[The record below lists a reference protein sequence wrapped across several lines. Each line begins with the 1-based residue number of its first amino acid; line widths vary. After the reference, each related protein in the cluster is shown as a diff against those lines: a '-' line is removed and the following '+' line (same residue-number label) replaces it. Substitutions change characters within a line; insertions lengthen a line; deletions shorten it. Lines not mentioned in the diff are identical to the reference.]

1 MHFSG
6 ANMAA
11 LFTDLWCGKMKN
23 YAPDD
28 RATWD
33 WAVLVNDV
41 WEEHGAAVAAC
52 RPYLPGS
59 FDNPPRNPAEKM
71 NTHYKAREYITWL
84 FGLAPALLYGILPH
98 KYWLNFCKFTQAL
111 RIMSQYSINSAQ
123 LMDAFI
129 KFAEWEGEFEE
140 IYYQRLAHRLHFIRP
155 CVHLSNHL
163 ALKASRVGSPIC
175 SSQWTMERTFADV
188 EFDLRQP
195 KLPYA
200 CLTQVCSLRCQT
212 NAIKSMFPHF
222 DPPDVLAPRYSLDI
236 GNGYVLLRAR
246 DKRSR
251 CAASPAEAAA
261 MADFLG
267 HEAPKF
273 FRWARLHLPNG
284 QISRSAWKEKDRPVE
299 HSRSARNIKAKWHF
313 KNVAIVSL
321 YSPPDAAL
329 LELSF
334 GTVWSCKHQ
343 GDRGL
348 HVVEIEQIQAVVAV
362 IPHRPTLPS
371 GVTEDRFFVVERTG
385 LDVSMTGV
393 FLEENDDNVDSDEE
407 EG

>member
-11 LFTDLWCGKMKN
+11 LFTDLWCGTMKN

-28 RATWD
+28 RAMWD
-33 WAVLVNDV
+33 WAVLVDDM
-41 WEEHGAAVAAC
+41 WEEHGSAVAVC
-52 RPYLPGS
+52 WPYLPGS
-59 FDNPPRNPAEKM
+59 FYNPPQNPAEKM
-71 NTHYKAREYITWL
+71 NTHYKARKYITWL

-98 KYWLNFCKFTQAL
+98 KYWVNFCKFTQAL
-111 RIMSQYSINSAQ
+111 RIMSQYSITSAQ
-123 LMDAFI
+123 LMDAFV
-129 KFAEWEGEFEE
+129 KFTEWEGEFEE
-140 IYYQRLAHRLHFIRP
+140 IYYQCLAHRLHFVRP

-163 ALKASRVGSPIC
+163 ALEASRVGSPIC
-175 SSQWTMERTFADV
+175 SSQWTIERTDV

-200 CLTQVCSLRCQT
+200 CLTQVCLLCCQT

-222 DPPDVLAPRYSLDI
+222 DPPDVLAPQYSLDI
-236 GNGYVLLRAR
+236 GNGYVLLRAH
-246 DKRSR
+246 DKRSHH
-251 CAASPAEAAA
+251 AASPAEAAA

-273 FRWARLHLPNG
+273 FHWACLRLPNG
-284 QISRSAWKEKDRPVE
+284 QISRSAWKERDRPVE
-299 HSRSARNIKAKWHF
+299 HSRSARNIKAKFLNRLQGPEWHF
-313 KNVAIVSL
+313 KNIAVVSV

-343 GDRGL
+343 GEHGL
-348 HVVEIEQIQAVVAV
+348 HVVEIEQIQAVVTV
-362 IPHRPTLPS
+362 IPHQPTLPS
-371 GVTEDRFFVVERTG
+371 GVTEDRFFCRGESWFG
-385 LDVSMTGV
+385 CFNNWSI
-393 FLEENDDNVDSDEE
+393 S
-407 EG
+407 